1 MPIQSL
7 EFNSHEALVK
17 MNISII
23 NDELIENDET
33 FNIYFTSGDGVIFF
47 PYAQTN
53 VTIMDDDNRKG
64 NIVLV

>member
-7 EFNSHEALVK
+7 EFHSHEGLVE

-33 FNIYFTSGDGVIFF
+33 FIIYFTSGDGVNFF
-47 PYAQTN
+47 PYAQTK
-53 VTIMDDDNRKG
+53 VTIMDDDNKKG